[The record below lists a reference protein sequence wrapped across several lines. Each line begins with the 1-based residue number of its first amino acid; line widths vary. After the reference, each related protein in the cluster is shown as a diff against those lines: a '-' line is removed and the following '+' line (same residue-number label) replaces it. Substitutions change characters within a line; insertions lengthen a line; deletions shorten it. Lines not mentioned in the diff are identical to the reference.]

1 MVTAPQRE
9 YEVSAVSRL
18 NPTVVFLIAA
28 ALVLVALFVP
38 GPVGGV
44 LLLLVAAVA
53 TALLVGAWERLPLVG
68 RAARLV
74 ILALLLVMALKRF
87 L

>member
-1 MVTAPQRE
+1 MN
-9 YEVSAVSRL
+9 RL
-18 NPTVVFLIAA
+18 NPTGVFLVAA
-28 ALVLVALFVP
+28 ALVLAALFVP
-38 GPVGGV
+38 GPVGGA

-53 TALLVGAWERLPLVG
+53 AALLLGTWERLALVG

-74 ILALLLVMALKRF
+74 VLALLVVMALKRF